1 MKGRPAEEIFKEL
14 GLEPK
19 WPGLTN
25 DEKKGMN
32 DFLTCTIAA
41 LDQNEDEYIL
51 QLGDTMVPLLAN
63 SSLFLR
69 ILRTYCNI
77 CESYEIPI
85 CGTCKKEM
93 KPDK

>member
-1 MKGRPAEEIFKEL
+1 MFDWSQNAINVIFEEVEKMKGRPAEEIFKEL

-41 LDQNEDEYIL
+41 LDQNEDEYSLQLVSSNPADIL
-51 QLGDTMVPLLAN
+51 QYLRVIR
-63 SSLFLR
+63 SSNLW
-69 ILRTYCNI
+69 YV
-77 CESYEIPI
+77 
-85 CGTCKKEM
+85 
-93 KPDK
+93 

>member
-25 DEKKGMN
+25 DEKRGN
-32 DFLTCTIAA
+32 ERLPDVYDCFA
-41 LDQNEDEYIL
+41 LDQNEDEYSL

-63 SSLFLR
+63 HSF
-69 ILRTYCNI
+69 CFF
-77 CESYEIPI
+77 ESRGHIAI
-85 CGTCKKEM
+85 SASHTKFQFVVRVKRS
-93 KPDK
+93 